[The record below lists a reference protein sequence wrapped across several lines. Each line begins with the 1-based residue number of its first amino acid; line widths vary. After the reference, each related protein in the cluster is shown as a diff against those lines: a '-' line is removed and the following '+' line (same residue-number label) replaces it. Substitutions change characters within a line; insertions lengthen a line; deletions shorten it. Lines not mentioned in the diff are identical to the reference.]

1 MMNFDE
7 VNSKQLQDIE
17 RLAKELLEALR
28 KAKLGTEPFYKELSG
43 LIEQTESVR
52 RARFDATDD
61 GYKGY

>member
-1 MMNFDE
+1 MNFDE

-28 KAKLGTEPFYKELSG
+28 RAKLGAEPFYKELSTV
-43 LIEQTESVR
+43 IEQTETIR